1 MATKQEKIELYTQT
15 LIDLWID
22 VNSELLENIV
32 DLLGPSIFNDDSE
45 TVACSDKEE
54 LERVKNSSVIEK
66 LEISVSDEDLQEV
79 CEKMWTSNRNKYR
92 AVFYY
97 LLATK

>member
-1 MATKQEKIELYTQT
+1 MATKVEKLELYTQT
-15 LIDLWID
+15 LSDLWESID
-22 VNSELLENIV
+22 NELLEEIV
-32 DLLGPSIFNDDSE
+32 DLLWPSIFNDDSE

-54 LERVKNSSVIEK
+54 LERVKESSVIEK
-66 LEISVSDEDLQEV
+66 LELSPTDKDLQAV

-97 LLATK
+97 LLAK